1 MIGTWDTLSSHWSP
15 IWPHPQHAFR
25 PIVLVDG
32 WDNFIQMHAQSFW
45 FCRFWSSCSCFLF
58 CAFLLIIHTY
68 VKINHA
74 LCVCLHSY
82 MMMRGILCIWT
93 AAFLWCG
100 LVLLGLQC
108 ISWLKAFEQ
117 SCMSPPIGLTAEGG
131 VLFIAICYFPVVLLL
146 WYPNSSLS
154 QILLYSLYT
163 TPFLSFCFC
172 FFSVHYIS

>member
-1 MIGTWDTLSSHWSP
+1 MLLDPLSWLMAGIILFKCMLSHFGFAGSEV
-15 IWPHPQHAFR
+15 HAA
-25 PIVLVDG
+25 V
-32 WDNFIQMHAQSFW
+32 
-45 FCRFWSSCSCFLF
+45 FLF

-93 AAFLWCG
+93 GAFLWCG
-100 LVLLGLQC
+100 LVLLDLQC
-108 ISWLKAFEQ
+108 ISCLKAFEQ
-117 SCMSPPIGLTAEGG
+117 SCMSPPIRLTAEGG
-131 VLFIAICYFPVVLLL
+131 MLFIAICYFPVVLLL